1 MVFFL
6 PVSRRLYYYAA
17 FLPGFYRVF
26 IMFSLISFD
35 STVYGLAS
43 MTFYRVLPGF
53 HYIILDFFAVAPYGD
68 WFFTDFYW
76 VLLGF
81 MALSL
86 ISFRSYRISIVF
98 FTGF

>member
-1 MVFFL
+1 
-6 PVSRRLYYYAA
+6 
-17 FLPGFYRVF
+17 
-26 IMFSLISFD
+26 MFSLISFD